1 MQPYES
7 HVERLIREAQER
19 GEFDNLPGSGKP
31 LDLGSGDDPDW
42 WIKKKLAAEGLDG
55 AGALPALFS
64 LRKEAATFPESL
76 REIRTESSVRAVLTD
91 YNERVR
97 LDRLLPRDPKMPPL
111 IAPLIDVEAMVQRW
125 RAL

>member
-1 MQPYES
+1 M
-7 HVERLIREAQER
+7 
-19 GEFDNLPGSGKP
+19 
-31 LDLGSGDDPDW
+31 
-42 WIKKKLAAEGLDG
+42 
-55 AGALPALFS
+55 
-64 LRKEAATFPESL
+64 
-76 REIRTESSVRAVLTD
+76 RAVLTD